1 MPQLT
6 DKPQKALQ
14 SCRYIREMAEELLR
28 MDEPNWSNR
37 HLYESK
43 LMEFCRFNKEMQ
55 DFFQKYFSRHKE
67 ITDTISRIPNLEFRS
82 IDQPWKFAAAYVLG
96 TILTPLAKK
105 IFSQERK
112 YIREVQETLH
122 LAKRAYCS
130 IEGMLYAVVN
140 SA

>member
-6 DKPQKALQ
+6 DKPRKALQ

-28 MDEPNWSNR
+28 MEEPNLSNR
-37 HLYESK
+37 HLYESR
-43 LMEFCRFNKEMQ
+43 LMEFCRFNKEMRE
-55 DFFQKYFSRHKE
+55 FFQQHFARHKE
-67 ITDTISRIPNLEFRS
+67 ISATIRRVPNLEFKP
-82 IDQPWKFAAAYVLG
+82 IDQPWKFAVAYVMG
-96 TILTPLAKK
+96 MVLTPLAKK
-105 IFSQERK
+105 VFRQERK

-122 LAKRAYCS
+122 VAKRAYGS